1 MNLPT
6 CNLQTACVQSQPPLR
21 LSYKQLLDNLN
32 STHDPA
38 LFFAHVWVTKSF
50 TTSQLT
56 FPKFYIFSK
65 NCNIGWMEPEA
76 TLHVI
81 ITWRYVMLSEKPALI
96 LKCNKYLFLW
106 PITTGVILTNKEDPY
121 ITTNSVRVN
130 NSTTS
135 HDPFLLVSL
144 QRPP

>member
-81 ITWRYVMLSEKPALI
+81 IT
-96 LKCNKYLFLW
+96 
-106 PITTGVILTNKEDPY
+106 
-121 ITTNSVRVN
+121 
-130 NSTTS
+130 
-135 HDPFLLVSL
+135 
-144 QRPP
+144 